1 MPPMYGWLVKEQRG
15 RLLST
20 SVSSVEPWLNALSYI
35 PLNLDRYAIPCPPK
49 VGMFPTSGYYLNN
62 MEFLTE
68 FHRKKLKWK
77 ETEKIETRKE
87 V

>member
-1 MPPMYGWLVKEQRG
+1 
-15 RLLST
+15 
-20 SVSSVEPWLNALSYI
+20 LNALSYI
-35 PLNLDRYAIPCPPK
+35 LPGPGQACYTLPPTGGN
-49 VGMFPTSGYYLNN
+49 VPTSGYYLDN

-77 ETEKIETRKE
+77 EIEEIETRKK

>member
-1 MPPMYGWLVKEQRG
+1 MLWVI
-15 RLLST
+15 
-20 SVSSVEPWLNALSYI
+20 SSLD
-35 PLNLDRYAIPCPPK
+35 LDRPATPCPPTGRN
-49 VGMFPTSGYYLNN
+49 VPTSGYYLDN

-77 ETEKIETRKE
+77 EIEEIETRKK